1 MNEVSNASIN
11 ASKHS
16 STDGKFLCFTLGKE
30 KFAIPLLQVK
40 EVLGNVETTSIPQ
53 APPHF
58 KGIMNL
64 RGQVISVVDL
74 RIKLKI
80 GKPDITPETTIII
93 MDFAPLSLGVIV
105 DSVDCVAMYEAK
117 DISEPP
123 DTDSTIK
130 SDFITGVARA
140 DKALTLILDL
150 KAMLN
155 TNDYKVMKTSS
166 AKAA

>member
-1 MNEVSNASIN
+1 MSERTE
-11 ASKHS
+11 K
-16 STDGKFLCFTLGKE
+16 DGKFLCFTLGKE

-40 EVLGNVETTSIPQ
+40 EVLGNVETTAIPQ

-64 RGQVISVVDL
+64 RGQVISVIDL
-74 RIKLKI
+74 RTKLKI

-93 MDFAPLSLGVIV
+93 MDFAPLSLGVVV
-105 DSVDCVAMYEAK
+105 DSVDCVSMFEGK
-117 DISEPP
+117 DLSDAP

-140 DKALTLILDL
+140 NDSLTLILDL

-155 TNDYKVMKTSS
+155 TSDYKTMKTQ
-166 AKAA
+166 KAA